1 MYSGVWSLMVFCQ
14 QMRKM
19 DMTKKSIARLY
30 LSMCSALLVKIQII
44 KVKRSPDYL
53 FRTLNIKSA
62 PLFREGSF
70 FSDT

>member
-1 MYSGVWSLMVFCQ
+1 MYSGAWSLMVICQ

-53 FRTLNIKSA
+53 FRTLNIKSS

>member
-1 MYSGVWSLMVFCQ
+1 MYSGVWSLMVICQ
-14 QMRKM
+14 QMKKM

-53 FRTLNIKSA
+53 FRTLNIKSS